1 VTDDIVEAYS
11 GASSINVG
19 IHRTT
24 APSNHPSTVVIAEK
38 TLARIG
44 VRSGETVRL
53 RTDDRED
60 AYAVVETGD
69 AIGLDIGHDELLAD
83 VPVFAELS
91 CGPRD
96 RVDVTRTTLPEANHF
111 TVVPVDPATTNIL
124 ERCSVTGA
132 DLVDAVAHQ
141 DGIVEFRPA
150 GSNKND
156 IGGPYYAEV
165 TEVCPDAPARVTAD
179 TRVDIHDLDDDERP
193 RGVLSPAERRE
204 LYTTNLTEQSAD
216 DELRTRLRE
225 RLENSLHDLRALAER
240 LPDED
245 LRRVFGDDDLSR
257 TTGAATDVVALCW
270 LGLDIAEEKPNWRIE
285 QAIKRALYA
294 GDEDGEVD
302 LRVTRQ
308 ELPPAATV
316 LDRFRR
322 YGPDALDTHL
332 THEQL
337 WASPE
342 VDPYELYEVTCEQL
356 GEDLALPPAGLVL
369 ERLAY
374 RSQARRFPTTQV
386 LDVSTEVE
394 DG

>member
-1 VTDDIVEAYS
+1 MTDDIVEAYS
-11 GASSINVG
+11 GESSINVS

-24 APSNHPSTVVIAEK
+24 ASSHHPSTVVLAEE

-44 VRSGETVRL
+44 VRAGETVHL
-53 RTDDRED
+53 RTADGED
-60 AYAVVETGD
+60 ASAVAETGD
-69 AIGLDIGHDELLAD
+69 AIGLDVGKNELLAD
-83 VPVFAELS
+83 IPVFTELA

-96 RVDVTRTTLPEANHF
+96 RVEMTRVTIPAANHF
-111 TVVPVDPATTNIL
+111 TVAPIDPATTGML
-124 ERCSVTGA
+124 ERCSVTSAG
-132 DLVDAVAHQ
+132 LVDAVAH
-141 DGIVEFRPA
+141 DEGVVEFRPSDPDA
-150 GSNKND
+150 TD
-156 IGGPYYAEV
+156 VPGPYYAEV
-165 TEVCPDAPARVTAD
+165 TEVCPDAPARVTTD

-204 LYTTNLTEQSAD
+204 LFTTNLTAQPVD

-270 LGLDIAEEKPNWRIE
+270 LGLDIAEEEPNWRIE
-285 QAIKRALYA
+285 QAIERALYA
-294 GDEDGEVD
+294 RDEDGEVD

-308 ELPPAATV
+308 EHPPAATL

-322 YGPDALDTHL
+322 HGPDALETHL

-374 RSQARRFPTTQV
+374 RGQARCFPTTQI
-386 LDVSTEVE
+386 LDVSTEE
-394 DG
+394 EEE

>member
-1 VTDDIVEAYS
+1 MTDDIVEAYS
-11 GASSINVG
+11 GESSINVG

-24 APSNHPSTVVIAEK
+24 ASAHHPSTVVLAEE
-38 TLARIG
+38 TLTRIG

-53 RTDDRED
+53 RTADGED
-60 AYAVVETGD
+60 ASAVAETGD

-96 RVDVTRTTLPEANHF
+96 RVEVTRTTLPEANHF
-111 TVVPVDPATTNIL
+111 TVVPVDPATTDVI
-124 ERCSVTGA
+124 EQCSVTGA
-132 DLVDAVAHQ
+132 GLVDAVAH
-141 DGIVEFRPA
+141 DGGIVEFRP
-150 GSNKND
+150 SDPNRD
-156 IGGPYYAEV
+156 DFGGPYYAEI
-165 TEVCPDAPARVTAD
+165 TEVCPDAPARVTTD

-193 RGVLSPAERRE
+193 RGVLTPDERRE
-204 LYTTNLTEQSAD
+204 LYTTNLTEQPAD

-225 RLENSLHDLRALAER
+225 RLETSLHDLRALAER

-245 LRRVFGDDDLSR
+245 LRRVFGEDGLSR

-270 LGLDIAEEKPNWRIE
+270 LGLDIAEEEPNWRIE
-285 QAIKRALYA
+285 QAIERALYA
-294 GDEDGEVD
+294 RDEDGEAN

-308 ELPPAATV
+308 DLPPAANL

-322 YGPDALDTHL
+322 HGSDALNTHL

-337 WASPE
+337 WASPA
-342 VDPYELYEVTCEQL
+342 VDPYELYEITCEQL
-356 GEDLALPPAGLVL
+356 GEDLALPPAGLVI

-374 RSQARRFPTTQV
+374 RSQARRFPTTQM
-386 LDVSTEVE
+386 LSVSTAVE
-394 DG
+394 DE